1 MIADLSRVNPIAIM
15 IFALRHNA
23 PAILSAQPTNLTAQV
38 VFVLPPARLIP
49 SARAISRI
57 AVPDHVFNAPLIRIA
72 QIHHIAQTKLAPL
85 PLTERL
91 CINLPPT
98 DLTLSLQQ
106 EDIRLCLEVDRE
118 G

>member
-1 MIADLSRVNPIAIM
+1 MMV
-15 IFALRHNA
+15 FVLRHNV
-23 PAILSAQPTNLTAQV
+23 PAVLSAQPTNLTAQV
-38 VFVLPPARLIP
+38 VFVLLPVLPIRN
-49 SARAISRI
+49 ARAISRI
-57 AVPDHVFNAPLIRIA
+57 AAPAHVFNAPLIRIA

-85 PLTERL
+85 PLTGRL